1 MDFNVF
7 VVHWLLAIAMFFALN
22 WIGKLA
28 QPSGYLTLDI
38 FVKRDNAPA
47 FNFIFRVFGPIVFV
61 VFAACLLYVAG
72 LDRYVHNIWLVIVYQ
87 LIFRLGF
94 NLSFGRYLLLN
105 FRREV
110 LIWLV
115 SIGSGWILS
124 EYVIQNKDYLFP
136 KYSDIANNL
145 WVLVALFLYSTLNNL
160 SFDEQRSKRRKN
172 QYLYSAYGDFKHQYH
187 NVISGITQDRLVES
201 IIYSIL
207 VYEGFNR
214 PGAARIFEHLLF
226 PWKSKS
232 LGPMQI
238 NTEHRISD
246 IESVRLGA
254 QRVIAGYQD
263 ALKTGDEKA
272 KSKSKEFDPTTNQSH
287 RLYVILRVA
296 AAYNKDDT
304 YATEIENV
312 HAILSKEFYKEFAPP
327 KPPRRSDYLI

>member
-1 MDFNVF
+1 MDLNVF
-7 VVHWLLAIAMFFALN
+7 VVHWLLATAMFFALN

-47 FNFIFRVFGPIVFV
+47 FNFIFRVFGPIVFIV
-61 VFAACLLYVAG
+61 LAACLLYIAG

-124 EYVIQNKDYLFP
+124 ENVIQHKEYLFP

-160 SFDEQRSKRRKN
+160 SFDEQRGKRRKN
-172 QYLYSAYGDFKHQYH
+172 QYLYSAYGDCKHQYR
-187 NVISGITQDRLVES
+187 NVISEITQDRLVES

-207 VYEGFNR
+207 VYEDFNR
-214 PGAARIFEHLLF
+214 PSAARIFEHLLF
-226 PWKSKS
+226 PWKSKT

-238 NTEHRISD
+238 DTERRISD

-254 QRVIAGYQD
+254 QRVITGYQD
-263 ALKTGDEKA
+263 ALKTGAEKA
-272 KSKSKEFDPTTNQSH
+272 KAKGKEFDPTTNQSH

-312 HAILSKEFYKEFAPP
+312 HAILSKEFYKEFVPP